1 MRRRVDSLALLR
13 RCSLVLTVWIAA
25 VQAGCSSSEPQPDP
39 AASPSSTVA
48 TSAAATPADGISSTS
63 SSTDSEPVAEEVIPE
78 SVKSVPAKKG
88 REPIY
93 NEMADARADIKAA
106 LERAAYSHKRVL
118 VKFGGNWCGWC
129 FKLHDLFHANAEI
142 AALLRS
148 EYELVLVDVNNNRDI
163 LQEYDPGGQHGY
175 PWLTVLDST
184 GKVLVNQDTGSLEIG
199 PKHDPDKVL
208 AFLARWQPDQPDANQ
223 VLTAALEKSRV
234 EGKRVLVHIGAPSCG
249 WCHVLDRFLLGQR
262 GLIGL
267 DYIDLKIDTV
277 RTTNG
282 QAVADRLRSGH
293 SGGGIPWMVILN
305 ADGKQLVTSDG
316 PRGNIGYPSEPHEIE
331 YFVAMLNQTRHN
343 LSDAQVK
350 TLERQLQENAAKR
363 KAAAH

>member
-1 MRRRVDSLALLR
+1 V
-13 RCSLVLTVWIAA
+13 T
-25 VQAGCSSSEPQPDP
+25 
-39 AASPSSTVA
+39 ASPTANPAETTTQASASPDIE
-48 TSAAATPADGISSTS
+48 TSAPELATPET
-63 SSTDSEPVAEEVIPE
+63 
-78 SVKSVPAKKG
+78 VKSTPTKLG

-93 NEMADARADIKAA
+93 NETADARAEIKAA
-106 LERAAYSHKRVL
+106 LERAAYSNKRVL

-129 FKLHDLFHANAEI
+129 FKLHDLFHANGEI

-148 EYELVLVDVNNNRDI
+148 EYELVLVDVNSNRDI
-163 LQEYDPGGQHGY
+163 LQEYDPGGRHGY
-175 PWLTVLDST
+175 PWLTVLDSS

-208 AFLARWQPDQPDANQ
+208 AFLARWQSDRPDAEQ
-223 VLTAALEKSRV
+223 VLTAALERARA

-249 WCHVLDRFLLGQR
+249 WCHVLDRFLREQGD
-262 GLIGL
+262 LIGL

-277 RTTNG
+277 RMENG
-282 QAVADRLRSGH
+282 QTVADRLRLGH
-293 SGGGIPWMVILN
+293 SAGGIPWTVILD
-305 ADGKQLVTSDG
+305 ADGKPLVTSDG

-331 YFVAMLNQTRHN
+331 YFVAMLNQTRKS
-343 LSDAQVK
+343 LSDSQVA

>member
-25 VQAGCSSSEPQPDP
+25 VQAGCSSSQPQPAP
-39 AASPSSTVA
+39 ASS
-48 TSAAATPADGISSTS
+48 SAAATTAEGITATS
-63 SSTDSEPVAEEVIPE
+63 SQPDSESAAEKATPE
-78 SVKSVPAKKG
+78 TVKAAPAKKG

-93 NEMADARADIKAA
+93 NETANARAEIKAA
-106 LERAAYSHKRVL
+106 MERATYSHKRVL

-175 PWLTVLDST
+175 PWLTVLDSS

-208 AFLARWQPDQPDANQ
+208 AFLARWQPDRPDAEQ
-223 VLTAALEKSRV
+223 ALTAAMEKARA

-249 WCHVLDRFLLGQR
+249 WCHVLDRFLLEQR
-262 GLIGL
+262 RLIGL

-277 RTTNG
+277 RATNG
-282 QAVADRLRSGH
+282 QTVADRLRSGH
-293 SGGGIPWMVILN
+293 TAGGIPWMVILD

-331 YFVAMLNQTRHN
+331 YFVAMLNQSRKN
-343 LSDAQVK
+343 LSDAQVV